1 MYKTS
6 IGKIL
11 SQIELDDIILVT
23 IHNSRCGIYT
33 IFLVSPKEPTEFK
46 GRMEYVN
53 DNGTLSEGFVVGK
66 GEMIYLKEDDVYLIQ
81 SVFVLKKYRN
91 RGYCHKIIQSLL
103 GYNCGKPV
111 LLETFNP
118 IAKHIYEKFG
128 FRTMHSLRNF
138 YELRGSESNT
148 STNNLIGVQQ

>member
-6 IGKIL
+6 VGKIL
-11 SQIELDDIILVT
+11 SQVELDDIILVT
-23 IHNSRCGIYT
+23 IHNNCCGDYT
-33 IFLVSPKEPTEFK
+33 VFLVSPKESTEFK
-46 GRMEYVN
+46 GRVEYVN

-66 GEMIYLKEDDVYLIQ
+66 GEMDYLNKDGVYLIR

-91 RGYCHKIIQSLL
+91 KGYCHKIIQSLL
-103 GYNCGKPV
+103 SYNSGKTV

-128 FRTMHSLRNF
+128 FRAIPSPCNF
-138 YELRGSESNT
+138 YELRGTERTAND
-148 STNNLIGVQQ
+148 V